1 MPEKRNTTTLI
12 PPYGG
17 KLVNLLAEGDER
29 NELIRKAK
37 FLPSVQL
44 SLRSLR
50 DLELLAVGAFSPL
63 DRFMGEKDYRSVLKD
78 MRLADGALFPIPITL
93 PVEDTKN
100 LKLGQEIVLR
110 SPTNEMAAVM
120 RLEEIYEWSLEEKAN
135 AVLGTTDTRHPLV
148 AEMHT
153 WGRFHLSGPLT
164 VLNMTRHY
172 DFPELRKT
180 PARVRSLLVEMGC
193 GNVVAFQPRHPIH
206 RVHENFTKRI
216 IKKINGSLLINPV
229 VTSTQSGEADHY
241 TRIRCYKALMEKDYY
256 PQDRVILNLLPLAPR
271 MAGPRAGL
279 WHGIINRNYG
289 ANYFIVGRDRVGHN
303 GRDCHEQYFYE
314 SHDVQNLFKEHEQEI
329 GVQMIPFKE
338 MVYIPEEQIYEEPSK
353 VINRNRQFIKIW
365 ESGLI
370 EESFTNGKRLPEWFT
385 RPEVSHI
392 LHEVNPPRAKQG
404 FCIWLTGTP
413 SSGKSTIAEILA
425 PMLMAKG
432 RKITL
437 LDGDVTRIHLS
448 KGLGFSKEDRIINII
463 RIGFV
468 ASEIVRHNGAV
479 ICALISPYAS
489 ARDTVR
495 SMIGSD
501 RFIEVFVDT
510 PIDVCKERDVK
521 GMYALAK
528 EGIIKGFTGVDDVYE
543 PPLYPEI
550 HINTVEMTPMESVG
564 KIMNH
569 VREKGYV
576 AEEDSFADLKK
587 REEILIERL

>member
-1 MPEKRNTTTLI
+1 MPDAKNTITLI
-12 PPYGG
+12 SPYGG
-17 KLVNLLAEGDER
+17 KLVNLSAKKEER
-29 NELIRKAK
+29 DALFKKAK

-44 SLRSLR
+44 SPRSLH
-50 DLELLAVGAFSPL
+50 DLQLLAVGAFSPL
-63 DRFMGEKDYRSVLKD
+63 DRFMGEKDYLSVLKE
-78 MRLADGALFPIPITL
+78 MRLANGILFPIPITL
-93 PVEDTKN
+93 PVENARN
-100 LKLGQEIVLR
+100 LEIGHEIALR
-110 SPTNEMAAVM
+110 GLTNEILAIMQ
-120 RLEEIYEWSLEEKAN
+120 LEEIYEWRLEEKAI
-135 AVLGTTDTRHPLV
+135 AVLGTKDTRHPLV
-148 AEMHT
+148 AEMQT
-153 WGRFHLSGPLT
+153 WGGFHLSGKIT
-164 VLNMTRHY
+164 VLNMQRYY
-172 DFPELRKT
+172 DFPEMRKT
-180 PARVRSLLVEMGC
+180 PAEIRRLLEGMGC
-193 GNVVAFQPRHPIH
+193 RNVVAYQPRHPMH
-206 RVHENFTKRI
+206 RVHEEFTKRI
-216 IKKINGSLLINPV
+216 IEDVNGTLLINPV
-229 VTSTQSGEADHY
+229 VTNMQSGETDYY
-241 TRIRCYKALMEKDYY
+241 TRIRCYKALLERHYC

-289 ANYFIVGRDRVGHN
+289 ANHFIVGRDRAGYN
-303 GRDCHEQYFYE
+303 GKTFNGEYSYE
-314 SHDVQNLFKEHEQEI
+314 SQDVQNLFKKHEQEL

-338 MVYIPEEQIYEEPSK
+338 MVYIPEEQIYDEPSK
-353 VINRNRQFIKIW
+353 VISRNRQFIKIW

-413 SSGKSTIAEILA
+413 SSGKSTIADILA

-437 LDGDVTRIHLS
+437 LDGDVTRTHLS
-448 KGLGFSKEDRIINII
+448 KGLGFGKDDRILNII

-479 ICALISPYAS
+479 ICALISPYTS
-489 ARDTVR
+489 ARDKVR

-501 RFIEVFVDT
+501 KFIEVFVDT

-528 EGIIKGFTGVDDVYE
+528 EGAIKSFTGVDDVYE

-550 HINTVEMTPMESVG
+550 RINTIENTPMESAL
-564 KIMNH
+564 KIINYLK
-569 VREKGYV
+569 EK
-576 AEEDSFADLKK
+576 SFLSKDGSFEAIKNMEANLF
-587 REEILIERL
+587 EHF

>member
-1 MPEKRNTTTLI
+1 MPEIKNAITLV

-17 KLVNLLAEGDER
+17 RLVNLLSEGDER
-29 NELIRKAK
+29 NGLIKKAK

-44 SLRSLR
+44 SMRSLR

-78 MRLADGALFPIPITL
+78 MRLANGALFPIPITL
-93 PVEDTKN
+93 PVENAKN
-100 LKLGQEIVLR
+100 LKIGHDIILR
-110 SPTNEMAAVM
+110 GPTNEMLAIM
-120 RLEEIYEWSLEEKAN
+120 RLEEIYEWNLEEKAN

-164 VLNMTRHY
+164 VLNIPRHY
-172 DFPELRKT
+172 DFPEMRKT
-180 PARVRSLLVEMGC
+180 PDKVRSLLEGMGC
-193 GNVVAFQPRHPIH
+193 SNVVAFQPRHPMH
-206 RVHENFTKRI
+206 RVHEEFTKRVI
-216 IKKINGSLLINPV
+216 QEIKGSLLLNPV

-241 TRIRCYKALMEKDYY
+241 TRIRCYNALLEKHYY
-256 PQDRVILNLLPLAPR
+256 PLNRVILNLLPLAPR

-303 GRDCHEQYFYE
+303 GSDFHGQYLYE

-338 MVYIPEEQIYEEPSK
+338 MVYIPEEQIYEESAK

-365 ESGLI
+365 GTGLI
-370 EESFTNGKRLPEWFT
+370 EESLTNGKRLPEWFT

-392 LHEVNPPRAKQG
+392 LHEVNPPRTKQG

-437 LDGDVTRIHLS
+437 LDGDVTRTHLS
-448 KGLGFSKEDRIINII
+448 RGLGFSKEDRIINII

-489 ARDTVR
+489 ARDKVR

-528 EGIIKGFTGVDDVYE
+528 EGAIKGFTGVDDVYE
-543 PPLYPEI
+543 APLFPEI
-550 HINTVEMTPMESVG
+550 RINTIEMLPMESALR
-564 KIMNH
+564 IINYL
-569 VREKGYV
+569 REKGFV
-576 AEEDSFADLKK
+576 TEEGSYAAMMK
-587 REEILIERL
+587 REKNLIEQL